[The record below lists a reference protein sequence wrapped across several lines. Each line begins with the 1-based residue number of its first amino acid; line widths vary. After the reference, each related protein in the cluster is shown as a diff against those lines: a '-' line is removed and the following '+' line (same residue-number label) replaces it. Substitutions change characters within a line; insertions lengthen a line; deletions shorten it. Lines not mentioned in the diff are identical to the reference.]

1 MSYDNGG
8 IRLTLSEEL
17 ALSKAR
23 HLFNTIAGERVL
35 SPEFGIPLDVLYN
48 LPIPEILAERLRIT
62 SSQLLDIKTKI
73 SIVFYKEGKLTLKV
87 ELSTGDSFINT
98 INV

>member
-23 HLFNTIAGERVL
+23 HLLNTIAGERVL
-35 SPEFGIPLDVLYN
+35 SPQFGVPLEVLYN
-48 LPIPEILAERLRIT
+48 VPIPEILVERLQINFN
-62 SSQLLDIKTKI
+62 QLLGIKTKI
-73 SIVFYKEGKLTLKV
+73 SIVSYKEGKLTLKV
-87 ELSTGDSFINT
+87 ELSTGDSFT
-98 INV
+98 STVNV